1 MVHYLPKTGRLL
13 HPHIGWEVSE
23 ARGLAS
29 VPLLS
34 ISVKY
39 RKIATV
45 GGLVSLS
52 GSSSSGGR
60 RTTRRPK
67 KEMFQSVDCQLSRTQ
82 KPWNTI

>member
-23 ARGLAS
+23 ARRLAS

-52 GSSSSGGR
+52 LR
-60 RTTRRPK
+60 LFLFWWQANNPATEKRNVPIR
-67 KEMFQSVDCQLSRTQ
+67 
-82 KPWNTI
+82 